1 MDQQNYKRPNALKA
15 TKTEVDAAIVIDT
28 FVMLA
33 AMSSNPILGNLL
45 VGMYPDPGS
54 INN

>member
-15 TKTEVDAAIVIDT
+15 TKVEVDTAIVVDT

-33 AMSSNPILGNLL
+33 AMADNPILGNML
-45 VGMYPDPGS
+45 VSMYPVAGS